1 MPLGFPPSGEFDL
14 VRRILGASLNPVS
27 ADFSGAVP
35 ADSRRL
41 WLGAG
46 DDCAQFDGWLTT
58 LDMSVEGTHFRLDWS
73 SPEEA
78 VAKCLLSNFSDIEAM
93 GGTPRLA
100 LLGLCLSRDWSSEV
114 RLRVADAFAR
124 GFAERGV
131 ALLGGDTVVGDQ
143 GAFSVT
149 LLGTPGER
157 RLLRSGARV
166 GDDLYVAGSLG
177 RSAAGLW
184 LLSHHDAGE
193 SPWADELLRIHKV
206 PEVAHGLGA
215 RLAAIPGMGACI
227 DLSDGLSSE
236 LHHLALSSGV
246 RMRIEENM
254 IPVAPAVRA
263 FCAARSLTERSF
275 WLHGGEEYRLLF
287 SCAPTERII
296 LSTLLQEGG
305 LHRIGAVLPGDGVEL
320 LTADGRLETIEAG
333 AWSHL

>member
-14 VRRILGASLNPVS
+14 VRRILGASLSPGS
-27 ADFSGAVP
+27 AAFANVVP
-35 ADSRRL
+35 EAGRRA
-41 WLGAG
+41 WLSAG
-46 DDCAQFDGWLTT
+46 DDCAQFDGWLST

-73 SPEEA
+73 TPEEA
-78 VAKCLLSNFSDIEAM
+78 VAKCLLSNLSDIEAM
-93 GGTPRLA
+93 GGTPRIA
-100 LLGLCLSRDWSSEV
+100 FLGLCLSRAWSPDV
-114 RLRVADAFAR
+114 RVRVADAFAR
-124 GFAERGV
+124 GFAEHGV
-131 ALLGGDTVVGDQ
+131 ALLGGDTVVADQ

-157 RLLRSGARV
+157 RLLRSGVRV
-166 GDDLYVAGSLG
+166 GDDIYVAGTLG

-184 LLSHHDAGE
+184 LLAHGDAGE
-193 SPWADELLRIHKV
+193 APWATELLRVHKV

-215 RLAAIPGMGACI
+215 RLAAIPGMGGCI
-227 DLSDGLSSE
+227 DVSDGLSSE

-246 RMRIEENM
+246 RLRIDESA